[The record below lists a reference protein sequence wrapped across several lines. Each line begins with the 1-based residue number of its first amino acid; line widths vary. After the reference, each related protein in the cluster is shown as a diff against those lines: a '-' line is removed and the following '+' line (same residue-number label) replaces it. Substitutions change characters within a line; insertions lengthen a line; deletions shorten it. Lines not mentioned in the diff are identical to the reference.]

1 MNKVILMGNLTQDP
15 ELKAVGD
22 DNFVLNISIATNKKI
37 KQWDEWVNK
46 GEFHNLVIWGK
57 RAEFFAKY
65 LVKWSKVLIDWELQ
79 TRSWEKED
87 GTKMY
92 KTEVL
97 VNNFELAGTLNNS
110 ENAEN
115 TKQVSKVK
123 AESKNTPKPKPK
135 TNDDE
140 IGIEDI
146 PF

>member
-1 MNKVILMGNLTQDP
+1 M
-15 ELKAVGD
+15 
-22 DNFVLNISIATNKKI
+22 
-37 KQWDEWVNK
+37 
-46 GEFHNLVIWGK
+46 
-57 RAEFFAKY
+57 
-65 LVKWSKVLIDWELQ
+65 IDWELQ